1 MIPPDV
7 ASALRLVLPD
17 QQSVTNAQTQPVAS
31 AQRVADVLSN
41 LVPGQRILAEIQSML
56 LFQGHN
62 CVIFLANFVLQCSDN
77 CTLLQNV

>member
-56 LFQGHN
+56 QIGRAH
-62 CVIFLANFVLQCSDN
+62 V
-77 CTLLQNV
+77 